1 MHRLSPALLWC
12 LLFGNAVIGFGVL
25 MVPGS
30 LNDVSHNLGVSISVA
45 GGLITAGSILMCF
58 SAPVFA
64 SILGTYDRRKLLALV
79 MLWYGA
85 MHALCLIMTDF
96 EHILWFRVIAM
107 LAPAIFTPQ
116 AAACIGQLAEPQ
128 ARGRA
133 ITFVFLGWSISS
145 VLGMPISAWLSEV
158 YGWRSVFALLSVLS
172 FISAAWVW
180 SVLPNKIAPPVM
192 TLAAWRETFSTKP
205 LVLTLLVTVI
215 SASGQFFLTAYFAPY
230 FKLTL
235 FTTPEQ
241 LGLLLGW
248 FGACGLF
255 GNVMLSRHVDRFGA
269 DKAVTFSLL
278 LIAVSMVCWS
288 LGSSFYLAFLVLTPW
303 GLGMFASNSAQQAR
317 LIHIE
322 PKLAAG
328 SVALNTSS
336 MYLGQAVG
344 SAGGAWLIAEGRMDQ
359 LHWFA
364 LGGVVLA
371 IATSLLAARATRRFK
386 KFQ

>member
-1 MHRLSPALLWC
+1 
-12 LLFGNAVIGFGVL
+12 

-30 LNDVSHNLGVSISVA
+30 LNDISHNLDVSISTA
-45 GGLITAGSILMCF
+45 GGLITAGSILMCL

-64 SILGTYDRRKLLALV
+64 SVLGTYDRRKLLALV
-79 MLWYGA
+79 MLWYGV
-85 MHALCLIMTDF
+85 MHAVCLVMTDF

-133 ITFVFLGWSISS
+133 ITFIFLGWSISS
-145 VLGMPISAWLSEV
+145 VVGMPIAAWLSEV
-158 YGWRSVFALLSVLS
+158 YGWRSVFGLLSLLS
-172 FISAAWVW
+172 FISAIWVW
-180 SVLPNKIAPPVM
+180 GVLPNKIAPPVM

-205 LVLTLLVTVI
+205 LMLTLLVTVI

-230 FKLTL
+230 FKITL
-235 FTTPEQ
+235 LTTPEQ
-241 LGLLLGW
+241 LGLLLAW

-255 GNVMLSRHVDRFGA
+255 GNVMLSRHVDRIGA
-269 DKAVTFSLL
+269 DKAVTFSLF
-278 LIAVSMVCWS
+278 LISISMVCWS
-288 LGSSFYLAFLVLTPW
+288 LGSNFYLAFLVMTPW

-344 SAGGAWLIAEGRMDQ
+344 SAGGAWLIAEGRMDE

-364 LGGVVLA
+364 LGGVILA
-371 IATSLLAARATRRFK
+371 ITTSLLAARATRRFK

>member
-1 MHRLSPALLWC
+1 
-12 LLFGNAVIGFGVL
+12 V
-25 MVPGS
+25 
-30 LNDVSHNLGVSISVA
+30 
-45 GGLITAGSILMCF
+45 
-58 SAPVFA
+58 
-64 SILGTYDRRKLLALV
+64 LGTYDRRKLLALV
-79 MLWYGA
+79 MLWYGG
-85 MHALCLIMTDF
+85 MHAVCLVMPDY

-133 ITFVFLGWSISS
+133 ITFIFLGWSISS
-145 VLGMPISAWLSEV
+145 VFGMPIAAWLSEV
-158 YGWRSVFALLSVLS
+158 YGWRSVFALLSALS

-180 SVLPNKIAPPVM
+180 GVLPDKIAPPVM
-192 TLAAWRETFSTKP
+192 TIAAWRETFNSKP

-235 FTTPEQ
+235 LTTPDE

-278 LIAVSMVCWS
+278 LISISMVCWTF
-288 LGSSFYLAFLVLTPW
+288 GSNFYLALLVMTPW
-303 GLGMFASNSAQQAR
+303 GLGMFACNSAQQAR
-317 LIHIE
+317 LVHIE
-322 PKLAAG
+322 PKLSAG

-336 MYLGQAVG
+336 IYLGQAIG
-344 SAGGAWLIAEGRMDQ
+344 SAGGGWLIAQGHMDQ

-364 LGGVVLA
+364 FGGVMLA
-371 IATSLLAARATRRFK
+371 IATSLLAAHATRRFR
-386 KFQ
+386 KFL

>member
-25 MVPGS
+25 MVPGA
-30 LNDVSHNLGVSISVA
+30 LNDISHNLGVSISAA
-45 GGLITAGSILMCF
+45 GGLITAGSILMCL

-64 SILGTYDRRKLLALV
+64 SVLGTYDRRKLLALV
-79 MLWYGA
+79 MLWYGG
-85 MHALCLIMTDF
+85 MHAVCLVMPDY

-133 ITFVFLGWSISS
+133 ITFIFLGWSISS
-145 VLGMPISAWLSEV
+145 VFGMPIAAWLSEV

-172 FISAAWVW
+172 LISAAWVW
-180 SVLPNKIAPPVM
+180 GVLPDKIAPPVM
-192 TLAAWRETFSTKP
+192 TLAAWRETFNSKP

-235 FTTPEQ
+235 LTTPDE
-241 LGLLLGW
+241 LSLLLGW

-278 LIAVSMVCWS
+278 LISISMVCWTF
-288 LGSSFYLAFLVLTPW
+288 GSNFYSALLVMTPW
-303 GLGMFASNSAQQAR
+303 GLGMFACNSAQQAR
-317 LIHIE
+317 LVHIE
-322 PKLAAG
+322 PKLSAG

-336 MYLGQAVG
+336 IYLGQAVG
-344 SAGGAWLIAEGRMDQ
+344 SAGGGWLIAHGRMDQ

-364 LGGVVLA
+364 FGGVLLA
-371 IATSLLAARATRRFK
+371 IATSLLAAHATRRFR
-386 KFQ
+386 KFL

>member
-25 MVPGS
+25 MVPGA
-30 LNDVSHNLGVSISVA
+30 LNDISHNLGVSISAA
-45 GGLITAGSILMCF
+45 GGLITAGSILMCL

-64 SILGTYDRRKLLALV
+64 SVLGTFDRRKLLALV
-79 MLWYGA
+79 MLWYGV
-85 MHALCLIMTDF
+85 MHAVCLVMPDY

-133 ITFVFLGWSISS
+133 ITFIFLGWSISS
-145 VLGMPISAWLSEV
+145 VFGMPIAAWLSEV

-172 FISAAWVW
+172 LISAAWVW
-180 SVLPNKIAPPVM
+180 GVLPDKIAPPVM
-192 TLAAWRETFSTKP
+192 TLAAWRETFNSKP

-235 FTTPEQ
+235 LTTPDE
-241 LGLLLGW
+241 LSLLLGW

-278 LIAVSMVCWS
+278 LISISMVCWTF
-288 LGSSFYLAFLVLTPW
+288 GSNFYSALLVMTPW
-303 GLGMFASNSAQQAR
+303 GLGMFACNSAQQAR
-317 LIHIE
+317 LVHIE
-322 PKLAAG
+322 PKLSAG

-336 MYLGQAVG
+336 IYLGQAVG
-344 SAGGAWLIAEGRMDQ
+344 SAGGGWLIAHGRMDQ

-364 LGGVVLA
+364 FGGVLLA
-371 IATSLLAARATRRFK
+371 IATSLLAAHATRRFR
-386 KFQ
+386 KFL

>member
-1 MHRLSPALLWC
+1 
-12 LLFGNAVIGFGVL
+12 
-25 MVPGS
+25 
-30 LNDVSHNLGVSISVA
+30 
-45 GGLITAGSILMCF
+45 
-58 SAPVFA
+58 
-64 SILGTYDRRKLLALV
+64 
-79 MLWYGA
+79 MLWYGV
-85 MHALCLIMTDF
+85 MHAVCLVMPDF

-133 ITFVFLGWSISS
+133 ITFIFLGWSISS
-145 VLGMPISAWLSEV
+145 VVGMPIAAWLSEV
-158 YGWRSVFALLSVLS
+158 YGWRSVFGLLSVLS
-172 FISAAWVW
+172 CISAVWVW
-180 SVLPNKIAPPVM
+180 GVLPNKIAPPVM

-205 LVLTLLVTVI
+205 LILTLLVTVI

-344 SAGGAWLIAEGRMDQ
+344 SAGGGWLISQGQMDQ

-364 LGGVVLA
+364 FGGVVLA
-371 IATSLLAARATRRFK
+371 IATSVLAARATRRFK
-386 KFQ
+386 RFQ

>member
-30 LNDVSHNLGVSISVA
+30 LNDISHDLGVSISAA
-45 GGLITAGSILMCF
+45 GGLITAGSILMCL

-64 SILGTYDRRKLLALV
+64 SVLGTYDRRKLLALV
-79 MLWYGA
+79 MLWYGG
-85 MHALCLIMTDF
+85 MHAVCLVMPDY

-133 ITFVFLGWSISS
+133 ITFIFLGWSISS
-145 VLGMPISAWLSEV
+145 VFGMPIAAWLSEV
-158 YGWRSVFALLSVLS
+158 YGWRSVFALLSALS

-180 SVLPNKIAPPVM
+180 GVLPDKIAPPVM
-192 TLAAWRETFSTKP
+192 TIAAWRETFNSKP

-235 FTTPEQ
+235 LTTPDGR
-241 LGLLLGW
+241 L
-248 FGACGLF
+248 
-255 GNVMLSRHVDRFGA
+255 
-269 DKAVTFSLL
+269 AVISTWHF
-278 LIAVSMVCWS
+278 
-288 LGSSFYLAFLVLTPW
+288 
-303 GLGMFASNSAQQAR
+303 
-317 LIHIE
+317 
-322 PKLAAG
+322 
-328 SVALNTSS
+328 
-336 MYLGQAVG
+336 
-344 SAGGAWLIAEGRMDQ
+344 
-359 LHWFA
+359 
-364 LGGVVLA
+364 
-371 IATSLLAARATRRFK
+371 
-386 KFQ
+386 

>member
-25 MVPGS
+25 MVPGA
-30 LNDVSHNLGVSISVA
+30 LNDISHNLGVSISAA
-45 GGLITAGSILMCF
+45 GGLITAGSILMCL

-64 SILGTYDRRKLLALV
+64 SVLGTYDRRKLLALV
-79 MLWYGA
+79 MLWYGV
-85 MHALCLIMTDF
+85 MHAVCLVMPDY

-133 ITFVFLGWSISS
+133 ITFIFLGWSISS
-145 VLGMPISAWLSEV
+145 VFGMPIAAWLSEV

-172 FISAAWVW
+172 LISAAWVW
-180 SVLPNKIAPPVM
+180 GVLPDKIAPPVM
-192 TLAAWRETFSTKP
+192 TLAAWRETFNSKP

-215 SASGQFFLTAYFAPY
+215 SASGQFFLTAYFVPY

-235 FTTPEQ
+235 LTTPDE
-241 LGLLLGW
+241 LSLLLGW

-278 LIAVSMVCWS
+278 LISISMVCWTF
-288 LGSSFYLAFLVLTPW
+288 GSNFYSALLVMTPW
-303 GLGMFASNSAQQAR
+303 GLGMFACNSAQQAR
-317 LIHIE
+317 LVHIE
-322 PKLAAG
+322 PKLSAG

-336 MYLGQAVG
+336 IYLGQAVG
-344 SAGGAWLIAEGRMDQ
+344 SAGGGWLIAHGRMDQ

-364 LGGVVLA
+364 FGGVLLA
-371 IATSLLAARATRRFK
+371 IATSLLAAHATRRFR
-386 KFQ
+386 KFL